1 MRKLRA
7 CPRTCVRMAV
17 LHWDTY
23 SRHVT
28 CVRNTSME
36 YSSILIHNTCMYCAY
51 IISATMVKS
60 RTYVQSSLESVEIK
74 TLSIHLG
81 CCGAPSYQYIGKIT
95 SNNSMLHFTQVC
107 GQSHTQKQKWEVVY
121 LGDWH
126 QSHRFNISKHTL
138 IHRQLT
144 DLSVL
149 PLCCP
154 R

>member
-1 MRKLRA
+1 MRKHRA

-60 RTYVQSSLESVEIK
+60 RTYVRTYNPLWNQWRLK
-74 TLSIHLG
+74 
-81 CCGAPSYQYIGKIT
+81 PSRYT
-95 SNNSMLHFTQVC
+95 
-107 GQSHTQKQKWEVVY
+107 WVVV
-121 LGDWH
+121 
-126 QSHRFNISKHTL
+126 
-138 IHRQLT
+138 
-144 DLSVL
+144 VL
-149 PLCCP
+149 PLISTLVKSLLTTLCSTSP
-154 R
+154 RFVDSHTHRNKSEKLYTWGIDTNPTDSTFQSTHLYTDN